1 MIVCSFNRRGK
12 VDGIL
17 PSLGF
22 LLDATQAVSALSTLT
37 AGLTTSS
44 LSEDLQR
51 ERDMVKS
58 HCNVP
63 CGVSTSRHYAMVP
76 VAYRPVIT
84 HHFVPYGVFCP
95 CGVSTSHHF
104 VPSGV
109 STSYHFAMFHVA
121 YRPVITHHFVPYSV
135 FCPCGVSTNQ
145 HFVPCGVSTIYH
157 FAMFHVAYLPAIT
170 LQYSMWLIKQPS
182 HLLYSM
188 RLIKLPSL
196 CHVPCGLSNSNHFA
210 MFHVA
215 FGVSNSNHFAM
226 FHVVHRPAITL
237 LCSMR
242 RIKQRIILL

>member
-1 MIVCSFNRRGK
+1 
-12 VDGIL
+12 
-17 PSLGF
+17 
-22 LLDATQAVSALSTLT
+22 
-37 AGLTTSS
+37 
-44 LSEDLQR
+44 
-51 ERDMVKS
+51 MVKS

-76 VAYRPVIT
+76 
-84 HHFVPYGVFCP
+84 
-95 CGVSTSHHF
+95 
-104 VPSGV
+104 
-109 STSYHFAMFHVA
+109 VA

-226 FHVVHRPAITL
+226 FHVVHRQPSLTMLHEAYQTANHFAVIILYGVSNSSHFAMFHVAYRPAITL
-237 LCSMR
+237 LCRMWDSC
-242 RIKQRIILL
+242 RIDPPDYSAWHCTY